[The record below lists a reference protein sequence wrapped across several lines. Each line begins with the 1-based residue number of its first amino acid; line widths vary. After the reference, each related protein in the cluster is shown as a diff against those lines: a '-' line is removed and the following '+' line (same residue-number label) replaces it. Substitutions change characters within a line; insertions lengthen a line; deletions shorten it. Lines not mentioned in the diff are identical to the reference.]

1 MLFYKVRKH
10 VDFLVS
16 KQDQKKL
23 IKQELNGGGT
33 GIEADL
39 LLVAHALEKG
49 MGLPRP
55 RSKFGLEKA
64 EKLLSMLE
72 VYYSNGL
79 DTQRYPF
86 VESLSVLNVY
96 LKFTDNEC
104 KELKVRCQRLCDNCC
119 KQIPAGTSVISNME
133 ELYNGL
139 NIEQIV
145 YFIQSRHSIRSF
157 QKEKIDTRVISKVV
171 DLAQNAPS
179 ACNRQPVMVHWTC
192 DPEKVKEIDHL
203 IPGNKGFEGEIPNW
217 AIITADRKMF
227 GSSEPLQWY
236 VNGGIYLAYFVEA
249 LHAFKLGSCIFQI
262 PATHPDTPLLRI
274 AASIPEN
281 EAIIAA
287 VGFGYP
293 ESPNKYLAAT
303 RKPADEVL
311 VEF

>member
-1 MLFYKVRKH
+1 MLFYKIKKSIGN
-10 VDFLVS
+10 LAS
-16 KQDQKKL
+16 KQEQKKL
-23 IKQELNGGGT
+23 IKQELNGGT
-33 GIEADL
+33 GIEVDL
-39 LLVAHALEKG
+39 LLLAHALEKG

-64 EKLLSMLE
+64 EKLLNMLE
-72 VYYSNGL
+72 VYFSNGV
-79 DTQRYPF
+79 DTQKYPF

-104 KELKVRCQRLCDNCC
+104 KELRIRCQRLCDDCC
-119 KQIPAGTSVISNME
+119 KQIPAGTTVISNME
-133 ELYNGL
+133 ELYSSL
-139 NIEQIV
+139 NIEQIR

-157 QKEKIDTRVISKVV
+157 RKDKIDAGVISKVIE
-171 DLAQNAPS
+171 LAQNAPS

-192 DPEKVKEIDHL
+192 NPEKVKEIDQL

-227 GSSEPLQWY
+227 GKSEPLQWY
-236 VNGGIYLAYFVEA
+236 VNGGIYLAYFAEA

-262 PATHPDTPLLRI
+262 PATHPDTPVLRI

-293 ESPNKYLAAT
+293 KSPNKYLAAT
-303 RKPADEVL
+303 RKPSDEVL